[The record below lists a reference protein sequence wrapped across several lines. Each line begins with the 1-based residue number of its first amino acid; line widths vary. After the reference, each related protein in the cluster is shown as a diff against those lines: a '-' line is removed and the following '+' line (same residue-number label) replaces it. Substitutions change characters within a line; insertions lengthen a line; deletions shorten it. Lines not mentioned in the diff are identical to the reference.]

1 MHQTPKQA
9 GGLWVACPL
18 QDMMGDTVDISDYK
32 DIGFYDHVSYKENSG
47 LGAKSIGEWIGV
59 SQRVEGIT

>member
-18 QDMMGDTVDISDYK
+18 QDMMGETVDISDYK
-32 DIGFYDHVSYKENSG
+32 DIGFYDHVSYKENYG
-47 LGAKSIGEWIGV
+47 LGVTSISEWIGV
-59 SQRVEGIT
+59 SHIVEGIT